1 MDRKASEVDEARF
14 YTSKLEE
21 LPTCDGLS
29 NPRNVAHLENS
40 ISQLAPGE
48 TEHYVRWDRLTS
60 AFVSTFPIIVVAAE
74 VFGASYDLIGH
85 WMLPKPD
92 FGPKRDPWLDYMNG
106 EGRKE
111 TPKHEAIVFARASL
125 EDADNLITKGDR
137 VLIYPISGQIDRPK
151 TKEFHELLAGVMQW
165 SRQETVV
172 FSRRIGGAAP

>member
-74 VFGASYDLIGH
+74 VFGAS
-85 WMLPKPD
+85 
-92 FGPKRDPWLDYMNG
+92 
-106 EGRKE
+106 
-111 TPKHEAIVFARASL
+111 
-125 EDADNLITKGDR
+125 
-137 VLIYPISGQIDRPK
+137 
-151 TKEFHELLAGVMQW
+151 
-165 SRQETVV
+165 
-172 FSRRIGGAAP
+172 